1 MAWDFDA
8 FNPQPAQRRA
18 TRQKAD
24 TIDTLLTN
32 YSTKPRRHS
41 YGATSCKQQQF
52 MSDIIKAQASGE
64 AISNPEE
71 QQRKLAEFELHVG
84 PYFEIIR
91 RACISKAGNQAQGED
106 LAQTVILRAFKYWD
120 SYTDQGKGPKNWLN
134 QIIKTAYISSGMAEA
149 KHQNNRV
156 NIKADA
162 DNEVQDDWIFDQ
174 ADESQLGPSAE
185 QVVISKMSTNE
196 VMDAINQIDPIFR
209 EVALL
214 NLVDGLKYKEIAE
227 LLDIPEATVG
237 TRVLRARGLLRSLLR
252 EKAIEY
258 GINPD
263 SKKKK

>member
-1 MAWDFDA
+1 
-8 FNPQPAQRRA
+8 
-18 TRQKAD
+18 
-24 TIDTLLTN
+24 
-32 YSTKPRRHS
+32 
-41 YGATSCKQQQF
+41 
-52 MSDIIKAQASGE
+52 MSDIINSLETGD
-64 AISNPEE
+64 AISNSAD
-71 QQRKLAEFELHVG
+71 QQKLADFELKVG
-84 PYFEIIR
+84 PHFESIR
-91 RACISKAGNQAQGED
+91 RACIIKAGNQAQGED
-106 LAQTVILRAFKYWD
+106 LAQTVIMRAFKYWNT
-120 SYTDQGKGPKNWLN
+120 YVDQGKGPKNWLN

-156 NIKADA
+156 NVKSDS
-162 DNEVQDDWIFDQ
+162 DSDFQDEWIYDQ

-185 QVVISKMSTNE
+185 QVVISKLSTDE
-196 VMDAINQIDPIFR
+196 IMDAINQIDPIFR

-263 SKKKK
+263 SKKK